1 MGVNII
7 VLAKQVPDPEGPPT
21 SFEVDPT
28 EKKVTARGI
37 PPVINPFDENALEA
51 AIRIKEDTGG
61 KITLLT
67 LGKGI
72 SKAVILKAVAAGA
85 DESCLVEADEFDA
98 PLLDSSTTAHLLAA
112 AIGKMGEYDLILSGR
127 QAADTNAGQVGIG
140 LAQLMGIP
148 AVTLAQKIEV
158 TDGKVVVE
166 RVLPDGYEV
175 VEAPLPALV
184 TVSGEI
190 GDLRYPSLQ
199 AIKAAKELP
208 QTSLSSADLEVDIS
222 SLGRVETVALAAPS
236 RERSCTIIEA
246 ETPQEA
252 GEKLAERLI
261 GDKVI

>member
-1 MGVNII
+1 MGINII

-21 SFEVDPT
+21 SFEVNPT
-28 EKKVTARGI
+28 EKTVTARGI
-37 PPVINPFDENALEA
+37 PPVINPFDENALET
-51 AIRIKEDTGG
+51 AIRIKEEQGG

-72 SKAVILKAVAAGA
+72 SRAVILKAVAAGA
-85 DESCLVEADEFDA
+85 DGSCLVEADEFDS
-98 PLLDSSTTAHLLAA
+98 PLLDSHATAKLLAA
-112 AIGKMGEYDLILSGR
+112 AVGKMGEYDLILSGR
-127 QAADTNAGQVGIG
+127 QASDTNAGQVGIG
-140 LAQLMGIP
+140 LAQLLGIP
-148 AVTLAQKIEV
+148 AVTVAQKVEV
-158 TDGKVVVE
+158 EGGKAVVE
-166 RVLPDGYEV
+166 RVMPDGYEV

-208 QTSLSSADLEVDIS
+208 QTVLTASDLGVDAS
-222 SLGRVETVALAAPS
+222 RLGLVETTALAAPS

-246 ETPQEA
+246 ETPEEA
-252 GEKLAERLI
+252 GEKLVERLI